1 MFEDASSFGKSLYS
15 WNVSN
20 IDTKGI
26 FDGSKCSIKDCL
38 DYKDE
43 FTSAPSNKVSTSA
56 PSNKTIPSSLPTN
69 KINIKSGKMKKSTK
83 PKSQNYQKAPK
94 APKEPKTPKAL
105 TADKNSKDTRGSYK
119 LSKRPKKKELKN
131 GKYRDSK
138 YE

>member
-94 APKEPKTPKAL
+94 AL

-131 GKYRDSK
+131 GKNRDSK